1 MIARLFT
8 LFMMMSGTRT
18 VSNDIAVYIITS
30 TGHNLTDGTNL
41 IIQKD

>member
-18 VSNDIAVYIITS
+18 NDIAVYIITS

>member
-8 LFMMMSGTRT
+8 LFMMMSGTRA
-18 VSNDIAVYIITS
+18 VSNDISVYIITS
-30 TGHNLTDGTNL
+30 TGHTLSDGANL